1 MGKKHSSISRRKRAA
16 CLKNLRQAWEATRQR
31 GGRLTEKRLEACRAN
46 ARKAHD
52 ALRKRGWT
60 RTETRLEV
68 SRANIRQAHEANRS
82 KPVSRARRAL
92 LRKATEASREKFQIT
107 EARRDAMLANL
118 EKAWA
123 KKRPQESYARS
134 RFNHLKHGLD
144 VRTLDETLKQL
155 GDDPKEYAAH
165 CRRFERVFAPENPAE
180 QKVVQLLAA
189 LVWRR
194 LRLFQAQ
201 VRWETDR
208 LKYFFTHAPAI
219 QPLDTE
225 LTRLRAHGLMG
236 LLLDRERLNRHDRLL
251 TVAMERELR
260 VLLRL
265 RTGSDAQFKFFTHQ
279 TSAEEKRIKE
289 LEREVRTYDRL
300 ASGDPEAWKMVEKI
314 MPKWVRD

>member
-1 MGKKHSSISRRKRAA
+1 MGKKHSSLSRRKRAA
-16 CLKNLRQAWEATRQR
+16 CLRNLRKAWKAPRRKAYE
-31 GGRLTEKRLEACRAN
+31 LTPARLEACRAN
-46 ARKAHD
+46 SRKAAEANH
-52 ALRKRGWT
+52 LRYQAT
-60 RTETRLEV
+60 RRR
-68 SRANIRQAHEANRS
+68 RAASLANAVKAREANRQNF
-82 KPVSRARRAL
+82 R
-92 LRKATEASREKFQIT
+92 FT
-107 EARRDAMLANL
+107 EARRAASALTIRQAQAA
-118 EKAWA
+118 E
-123 KKRPQESYARS
+123 RTPESYARS

-144 VRTLDETLKQL
+144 VRTLEETLKQL

-180 QKVVQLLAA
+180 QKVVRLLAA
-189 LVWRR
+189 VVWRR

-219 QPLDTE
+219 QPLDPE

-265 RTGSDAQFKFFTHQ
+265 RTGSDAQFKFFSHE

-300 ASGDPEAWKMVEKI
+300 ASGDPEAWKVVEKI
-314 MPKWVRD
+314 MPRWVRS